1 MKKTLKILITG
12 SSGFLG
18 SQIVNTLKKKDN
30 IELILIVRKK
40 NKDLSKLDNVK
51 MILTKD
57 LFSETVSWW
66 KRRTKNIDIIIH
78 SAWYVEPG
86 KFMTST
92 KNFYC
97 LNGTLNMA
105 LGAAKSGVKKFVGIG
120 TCAEYDTSN
129 GYLDINTKLNP
140 TIPYSAAK
148 ASLFIALEKL
158 LPMHGVD
165 FCWCR
170 VFYLFGENEDKRRLV
185 PYLRERLS
193 KGKKALLGSA
203 EGIKDY
209 INVTKAAELIVKH
222 SLSHKGVGAKNIC
235 SGKGITLRN
244 LAEQI
249 ADEYNRRDLL
259 VFGARKSNPFD
270 PPVVVGIL

>member
-1 MKKTLKILITG
+1 MKKKLKILITG

-30 IELILIVRKK
+30 VELILIVRKK

-66 KRRTKNIDIIIH
+66 KRRTKNIDVIIH

-86 KFMTST
+86 KFMTSK

-129 GYLDINTKLNP
+129 GYLDIKTKLNP

-158 LPMHGVD
+158 LPMYGVD

-222 SLSHKGVGAKNIC
+222 SLSRKGVGAKNIC